1 MNKTYIHI
9 LLVTILS
16 TISFATDDI
25 CKEDLSLDK
34 AVGTYSLKIG
44 PGTMSAMGTTMPYT
58 HVDTIPVKIMRIG
71 KELHLEGNHKLNMV
85 FDELG
90 LNNPKWDFRKD
101 LKIGISKDDL
111 VLAVGCDSIYDM
123 PAFFA
128 NGTGSFL
135 SDVGT
140 VPTQMGLV
148 VYMIHSDGVSAIGG
162 MRASEVVKGRPMTMN
177 LKVELTPR

>member
-1 MNKTYIHI
+1 MIKIYINI
-9 LLVTILS
+9 LLVTFLS
-16 TISFATDDI
+16 TISFAKDDI
-25 CKEDLSLDK
+25 CKDDLSLDK
-34 AVGTYSLKIG
+34 AKGTYTLKVG
-44 PGTMSAMGTTMPYT
+44 PGTMSAMGMTMPYT
-58 HVDTIPVKIMRIG
+58 HVDTFPVKIVRIG

-85 FDELG
+85 FDEVG

-101 LKIGISKDDL
+101 LKIGVSKDDL

-162 MRASEVVKGRPMTMN
+162 MRAVAKVQGTSMTMN
-177 LKVELTPR
+177 LKVELSPR